1 MKHILKLNILGLT
14 FFPLVSGAT
23 EELPEMV
30 VTANRGGGRT
40 FQDIATDLIVRGSNY
55 ALTLLVGLTVFVF
68 LWGLTKYMFKGQES
82 DTARS
87 EGRKL
92 MLWGLIGLFV
102 MTSVWALVSVLAA
115 TIGHNKTGIPQ
126 FGYSTQVEEVSI
138 RM

>member
-1 MKHILKLNILGLT
+1 MKHIHKLNILGLT
-14 FFPLVSGAT
+14 FFPLVSAAA

-40 FQDIATDLIVRGSNY
+40 FQDIATDIIVRGSNY

-102 MTSVWALVSVLAA
+102 MTSVWALVAVLAA

-126 FGYSTQVEEVSI
+126 FGSLIQVEENSTQV
-138 RM
+138 